1 MKFSIFPFQIVY
13 SKLFQVKYFLSYNQY
28 FLFLI
33 LLLILPFFS
42 LDAQY
47 KSLDWNSIQVEAI
60 LKNNGNLK
68 IAETQSILFTGDWNG
83 AYRKFDL
90 GLGQKLKFHS
100 MEILRN
106 NGEWETLSDDSIDI
120 KDSYLYYPSE
130 STVKWRSRYPHDPI
144 FEGETIIYRLNYE
157 YENILD
163 NKSANVFQLNH
174 DFGFEDRNGEIRKFK
189 VNLSWEDKW
198 KLVSQNNLQVLSSET
213 EEKKLSFTAPTA
225 LQPGQKM
232 IVTSDFDY
240 NGDISTLNQISV
252 LAVYGIR
259 ISHFILLLSFAG
271 MVSFFIYLYCKQKG
285 FFKEPKKIKSW
296 EEFREFLGDLLPEE
310 IAILSENGLVAA
322 WMTRMILEK
331 KIQFFPGEKQESRLK
346 LLVDRSS
353 LSESDAKI
361 IESLF
366 VEGVTSIS
374 ISELKKFYK
383 KKKASYSL
391 AESIRSKTNQN
402 LVAKGILSEH
412 QSFFGKIIEVFLDKI
427 VMNVFFFFLLVIGVF
442 FIFKFFI
449 EPILEVNFISGGR
462 FFFFI
467 FLFFFSRLMMSL
479 FNDDHYGFYDLKY
492 NRVRY
497 FRIRYLLSMIPS
509 LLIFVFY
516 FWSLD
521 LSIELYS
528 ILLGLAGLSILEYLW
543 NTNPLKHMKQIEIS
557 LCALSMKNFL
567 DAKLISDEPCDIPQ
581 EYASYIPAFDLEF
594 DVKYRIE
601 DLRKPDCFYL
611 LPQYF
616 DNWQEVMNQY
626 QKNQTSQSN
635 RHSSNTNFTSA
646 ENSSSSDSG
655 ISYGVA
661 TGLALGGL
669 FGGAGASASWSE
681 MSEFSSSAQY
691 SPPSSSSSSSG
702 SSSSGGGGG
711 GGW

>member
-1 MKFSIFPFQIVY
+1 MKLFIFLFQIMQTG
-13 SKLFQVKYFLSYNQY
+13 LFQVKNFLRGTKYSY
-28 FLFLI
+28 LLI
-33 LLLILPFFS
+33 LPLILPFFS
-42 LDAQY
+42 LAAQY
-47 KSLDWNSIQVEAI
+47 KSLDWNSIQVEAT

-310 IAILSENGLVAA
+310 IAILSEKGLVAS
-322 WMTRMILEK
+322 WMARMILEK
-331 KIQFFPGEKQESRLK
+331 KIQFFPSEKQESRLK

-383 KKKASYSL
+383 RKKTSYSL

-402 LVAKGILSEH
+402 LIAKGILPEH

-497 FRIRYLLSMIPS
+497 FLIRYLLSMIPS
-509 LLIFVFY
+509 LLIFAFY

-521 LSIELYS
+521 LSVELYS

-601 DLRKPDCFYL
+601 DLRKPDCLYL